1 MKTMRAG
8 ADCARREALVHVV
21 VGLGALALA
30 GCGPASE
37 PVSAEFPLAE
47 LPVGGRRLLVVDGQP
62 VEVTRAESGPVAR
75 VLLCTHFGCAVAWN
89 ATRGSYLCPCH
100 AGVFDAAGRP
110 VAGPPTRPLR
120 TLPVQVEAG
129 RVRFPPPAP

>member
-1 MKTMRAG
+1 MRAG

-21 VGLGALALA
+21 AGLGALALA
-30 GCGPASE
+30 GCGSAPE
-37 PVSAEFPLAE
+37 PVTAEFPLAE

-62 VEVTRAESGPVAR
+62 VEVTRAESGLAAR

-89 ATRGSYLCPCH
+89 AARGSYLCPCH
-100 AGVFDAAGRP
+100 QGVFDAAGRP

-129 RVRFPPPAP
+129 NVRFPPPAP